1 VASLRLFLMKR
12 NITRATKACAIIAP
26 IIIPVIAPPDNL
38 FEDEADV
45 FDVDGEEMLVGEMIR
60 VTTEPAGVETVET
73 MDAVPVVTTE
83 GCVVVDRGASVV
95 LTATF
100 VLDEGSSE
108 PNAMSCDAVNE
119 VGVSVVEQPEIKSP
133 TVTLR
138 SSSPQFW

>member
-1 VASLRLFLMKR
+1 MKR

-26 IIIPVIAPPDNL
+26 IIIPVI
-38 FEDEADV
+38 
-45 FDVDGEEMLVGEMIR
+45 DVDGEEMLVGEMIR